1 MRPVE
6 VSLLSLNIRHLAGA
20 QNACP
25 AGSDFSDLQRASPS
39 LSNGGLRPAVLK
51 GLRGRC
57 PLARFAC
64 LPRVRHVAG
73 GWGKSTPSHQ
83 PKAWESFHSV
93 KGAGCAP
100 ASSPVRCSVAALPAL
115 RVRLPVPPL
124 TLLHSVPG
132 QGIGSG
138 EGSRFNGG
146 DPPEGWGGNRSF
158 LTPRSDLHAHGWGV
172 GCAGRRPEL
181 PAPLP
186 RGERLP
192 SRQREGRGD
201 GWCNDRREAQGEA
214 RRARPKAAATAK
226 RSRTLR
232 SKV

>member
-25 AGSDFSDLQRASPS
+25 AGSDFSGLQRASPS
-39 LSNGGLRPAVLK
+39 LGNGGLRPASVSLAAN
-51 GLRGRC
+51 GFRPFSPLRGRC

-124 TLLHSVPG
+124 TLFHSVPG
-132 QGIGSG
+132 QGIGNG
-138 EGSRFNGG
+138 KGSRFNGG
-146 DPPEGWGGNRSF
+146 DPPAGWGGNRSF
-158 LTPRSDLHAHGWGV
+158 LTPWSDLHA
-172 GCAGRRPEL
+172 
-181 PAPLP
+181 
-186 RGERLP
+186 
-192 SRQREGRGD
+192 
-201 GWCNDRREAQGEA
+201 
-214 RRARPKAAATAK
+214 
-226 RSRTLR
+226 
-232 SKV
+232 